1 MSIPTLERR
10 PTHRL
15 LPLLGSEISRITHRR
30 LFRVLALLLLGGI
43 ALISTIV
50 FFVSSN
56 DSGWSEDRI
65 LEEQAAQQGYW
76 EECAASLPDGKNPER
91 RCGPTP
97 VDQPL
102 QQFNYGGDNRYHA
115 YRNLPVVILGVTIA
129 AAAVAFLMGA
139 SSGGAEWAS
148 RSMTLQLLFEPRR
161 LRLLTVKW
169 LGLCL
174 GITVLAAVSMALAL
188 AFGAVTASA
197 RGSWD
202 PKYLDVPGDNDSFAQ
217 VLTFLGLRGL
227 VLVVIAATL
236 GYAIAMLVRNTGA
249 SLGVA
254 FVYFVVVENIVRFA
268 LLKYGTQP
276 FLVAEN
282 SIAFMV
288 PGGIPVQGRVEEGQF
303 LFEEDTFFD
312 LTNMRAFLTLM
323 VYTALLSIPAAW
335 SFTRRDVS

>member
-1 MSIPTLERR
+1 MSIPTLDHR

-30 LFRVLALLLLGGI
+30 IFRVLALLLLGGI
-43 ALISTIV
+43 TLVSAIV

-56 DSGWSEDRI
+56 ETGWSEERI
-65 LEEQAAQQGYW
+65 LEEQAAQQRFW
-76 EECAASLPDGKNPER
+76 DECAANLADGKNPER
-91 RCGPTP
+91 HCGPAP

-102 QQFNYGGDNRYHA
+102 REFNYGGDSRYHA
-115 YRNLPVVILGVTIA
+115 YQNLPIVLLGVTIA
-129 AAAVAFLMGA
+129 AAAVAFLIGA
-139 SSGGAEWAS
+139 SSGGAEWSS

-161 LRLLTVKW
+161 LRLLAVKW
-169 LGLCL
+169 LGLC
-174 GITVLAAVSMALAL
+174 ISVTALAALSMALAL
-188 AFGAVTASA
+188 ALGAATANA
-197 RGSWD
+197 RGTWD
-202 PKYLDVPGDNDSFAQ
+202 AGYLDLPEADGSFTQILALIG
-217 VLTFLGLRGL
+217 VRGL
-227 VLVVIAATL
+227 VLIAIAATL

-254 FVYFVVVENIVRFA
+254 FVYFVVVENVVRFA

-282 SIAFMV
+282 SVAFMV
-288 PGGIPVQGRVEEGQF
+288 PGGVPVQGQVEEGEF
-303 LFEEDTFFD
+303 LFENDTLIQ

-323 VYTALLSIPAAW
+323 GYTALLSIPAAW